1 MSAFQGTRGRLKD
14 ALSKLRSQWQSVS
27 EVWNDDQRERFNANF
42 MQEYEPA
49 LMAAVNELEQIGE
62 IFDQA
67 QRELED

>member
-1 MSAFQGTRGRLKD
+1 MSAFQGTLGRLKD
-14 ALSKLRSQWQSVS
+14 ALARLRGQWQSVS
-27 EVWNDDQRERFNANF
+27 EVWNDDQRERFNANY

-49 LMAAVNELEQIGE
+49 LMAAVNELEQIGA